1 MTACPPTRHPQPSS
15 LPARRDSAGQE
26 RVPRGYL
33 LGPGCG
39 STSPKEASSSLIL
52 TPSSPSPVI
61 VDQQSQAPIVPR
73 GFPEEGVNQN
83 DDLWAKEGDVFCL
96 AVSCI
101 PVE

>member
-1 MTACPPTRHPQPSS
+1 M
-15 LPARRDSAGQE
+15 
-26 RVPRGYL
+26 PRGYL